1 MARQAEAERERRAKV
16 INATGEHEA
25 AQALHDASQILAASP
40 SGLHLRY
47 LQTLLELGGD
57 QRTTVVFPLP
67 MDLIDPFLRRLG
79 QFDTSDTEYHRGI
92 PLGHTIVWLLSG
104 D

>member
-1 MARQAEAERERRAKV
+1 
-16 INATGEHEA
+16 
-25 AQALHDASQILAASP
+25 LHDASRILAASP

-67 MDLIDPFLRRLG
+67 MDLVEPFLRRLG
-79 QFDTSDTEYHRGI
+79 NNDSTDG
-92 PLGHTIVWLLSG
+92 
-104 D
+104 